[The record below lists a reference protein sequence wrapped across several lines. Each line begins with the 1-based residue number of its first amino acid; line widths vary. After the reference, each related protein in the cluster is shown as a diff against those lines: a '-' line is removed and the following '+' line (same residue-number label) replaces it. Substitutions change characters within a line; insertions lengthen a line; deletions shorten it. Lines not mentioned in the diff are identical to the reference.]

1 MEKYQNEEIIL
12 AAENLAKVIRN
23 SEEYQRYIKLKDKM
37 EKNKTI
43 KELTTT
49 KKKLQQQY
57 VKSAML
63 DESIALEMKK
73 CDEVL
78 NNIPLYVE
86 YNGVLEALNSI
97 TSMIT
102 DGLNEEFQKLLNK
115 KEGINNE

>member
-23 SEEYQRYIKLKDKM
+23 SEEYQRYIKL
-37 EKNKTI
+37 NKTI

-63 DESIALEMKK
+63 DENALLEIEK
-73 CDEVL
+73 CDKTL

-86 YNGVLEALNSI
+86 YNGLLEALNSI

-102 DGLNEEFQKLLNK
+102 DGLNEEFQRLLNK